1 MAFRQFRLHLFATAE
16 RLHPHINF
24 MGPPKAIM
32 SPRQLANVQSPR
44 YDRVA
49 REQAQSTEMFTA
61 AIAFEDQGSLTV
73 GNGAEA
79 APELDARHMGYRA
92 TSPTCHNAPSPQH
105 VAPGLDTFQ
114 TPGQLLSDSNM
125 QANTIVSETPRS
137 LYAFEEVKEPLPGP
151 PMPGP
156 GPTMIEEAR
165 ADPDEDSE
173 EDALPQKKARK

>member
-1 MAFRQFRLHLFATAE
+1 
-16 RLHPHINF
+16 
-24 MGPPKAIM
+24 M

-61 AIAFEDQGSLTV
+61 AIAFEDQGS
-73 GNGAEA
+73 
-79 APELDARHMGYRA
+79 
-92 TSPTCHNAPSPQH
+92 PTYHNHPSPRH
-105 VAPGLDTFQ
+105 VAPDLDAFQ

-125 QANTIVSETPRS
+125 QAQTIVSEMPRS
-137 LYAFEEVKEPLPGP
+137 QYAFEEVKEPLPGAQ
-151 PMPGP
+151 MPGP